1 MKKTIVATVL
11 MLIAITTMAQE
22 KDTLVVGYN
31 IVPPFVEEN
40 NGELDGPSVWL
51 WNRIAEENNLV
62 FRYENHNLDE
72 LIEGLSKGTIDLS
85 LSPLTITS
93 KRSDRIDFTA
103 PYYIAYSTVLEKV
116 ESPRSTVIAF
126 IRSFFSAT
134 FFKSLGT
141 LALVIFIF
149 GFVVWLLE
157 RRANPEEFGKGWR
170 GIWSGFWW
178 SAVTMT
184 TVGYGDKSPRT
195 AGGRIIALIWMFTAI
210 IIISGLTASI
220 ASSLTVS
227 TLATANNELEDYK
240 EKKLGTVSESGTE
253 KWLNRNF
260 FTNTRSYADLDK
272 AKEALDNGDVAAIA
286 YDRPILRSLIRD
298 EPADKYEIL
307 PIEYNAQFYAMG
319 VNRNLTE
326 DLKHRINIEM
336 LEAIETMQWKVLL
349 AEYNLKLE

>member
-1 MKKTIVATVL
+1 MKKFIHLTVL
-11 MLIAITTMAQE
+11 MLITLSVFAQK

-31 IVPPFVEEN
+31 IAPPFVKEIDGKLE
-40 NGELDGPSVWL
+40 GPSVWL
-51 WNRIAEENNLV
+51 WNRIAEENNFV
-62 FRYENHNLDE
+62 FRYERRNLDE
-72 LIEGLSKGTIDLS
+72 LIEGLSKGKVDIS

-93 KRSDRIDFTA
+93 KRSDKTDFTA
-103 PYYIAYSTVLEKV
+103 PYYIAYSTILEKV
-116 ESPRSTVIAF
+116 ESPRSAIMTF

-134 FFKSLGT
+134 FFSSLGT
-141 LALVIFIF
+141 LALVIFVF

-157 RRANPEEFGKGWR
+157 RRANPEEFGKGWQ

-195 AGGRIIALIWMFTAI
+195 TGGRIIAIIWMFTAI

-227 TLATANNELEDYK
+227 TLSTSNNTLDDYK
-240 EKKLGTVSESGTE
+240 EKRLGTVEESGTE

-260 FTNTRSYADLDK
+260 FTNTKGYEDMSALK
-272 AKEALDNGDVAAIA
+272 KALDNGKVDAIA
-286 YDRPILRSLIRD
+286 YDRPILRSMISK
-298 EPADKYEIL
+298 EPPDKYQLL

-319 VNRNLTE
+319 MNRNLPA
-326 DLKHRINIEM
+326 DLKHKINITM
-336 LEAIETMQWKVLL
+336 LETIETMDWKVLL